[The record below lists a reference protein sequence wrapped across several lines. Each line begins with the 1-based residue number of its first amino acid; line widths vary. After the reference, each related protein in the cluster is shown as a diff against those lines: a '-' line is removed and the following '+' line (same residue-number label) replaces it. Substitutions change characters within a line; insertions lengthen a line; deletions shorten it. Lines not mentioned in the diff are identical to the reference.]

1 MPIGRRVK
9 VATIRGIP
17 IYLATS
23 WFYVAAIYAFFIYTG
38 LTNSRWAPT
47 PAGALGLTVF
57 EAALFFGGIL
67 LHEGAHAVAARGFG
81 LPVMGV
87 TLVFWGG
94 ATETRANA
102 RGPLAEFVVS
112 VVGPLTT
119 LVLAGVFAVIGAG
132 LEPGLTREIVFSL
145 AWLNLVIGGVNL
157 LPGFPL
163 DGGRML
169 QAATWGVTHDRR
181 TATKVAGYGAIAVG
195 AAMIAAAVISFK
207 NDTGW
212 WLFLGYLGFVMISTG
227 RATPQRIALR
237 DQLATGTAA
246 DAMRPTIDQIPATIS
261 LTDALDGWLRRY
273 PDRIFPVVDA
283 GRVVGTISM
292 ETARKVGSRDPLRPV
307 RDGMAPLS
315 QTPVVAPTDALYDVL
330 EVTASRDGLVLDHG
344 VLVGAIGPADVDR
357 WYRSRLP
364 SGATADPTAVPPRP
378 DR

>member
-1 MPIGRRVK
+1 MPIGNRVK

-23 WFYVAAIYAFFIYTG
+23 WFYVAALYGFFIYTG

-57 EAALFFGGIL
+57 EGLLFFGGIL

-81 LPVMGV
+81 LPVMGI

-102 RGPLAEFVVS
+102 RGPLAEFTVS

-119 LVLAGVFAVIGAG
+119 LVLAGTFAAIGAG
-132 LEPGLTREIVFSL
+132 LDRGLTREIVLSL
-145 AWLNLVIGGVNL
+145 AGLNVVIGVVNL

-169 QAATWGVTHDRR
+169 QAATWGLTHDRR
-181 TATKVAGYGAIAVG
+181 TATKVAGYGAIVVGVAVL
-195 AAMIAAAVISFK
+195 AAAVVSLT

-212 WLFLGYLGFVMISTG
+212 WLFLGYLGFVMVSTG
-227 RATPQRIALR
+227 RGTPQRLAVR
-237 DQLATGTAA
+237 DLLSTGTAA
-246 DAMRPTIDQIPATIS
+246 DAMRPMTEQIPATAS
-261 LTDALDGWLRRY
+261 LTDALDGWLRQY
-273 PDRIFPVVDA
+273 PERISPVADA
-283 GRVVGTISM
+283 GRIVGTISM

-315 QTPVVAPTDALYDVL
+315 QTPVVAPTDQLYDVL
-330 EVTASRDGLVLDHG
+330 EMTSGREGLVLDHG
-344 VLVGAIGPADVDR
+344 VLVGAIGAADIDR
-357 WYRSRLP
+357 WFRNRS
-364 SGATADPTAVPPRP
+364 SGAEAARPYAIPPRP
-378 DR
+378 DL